1 MGSAA
6 PERGGGFLDARAV
19 MRRYGWGKTK
29 GYQSLNNRD
38 LVPPPVMSLLGLVR
52 HLVEAE
58 RDWCNWVTDGTP
70 LPKIYGLRD
79 ADFDNA
85 IADQDIVD
93 AAGAALTR
101 ESELA
106 CIGPA
111 CDARVERGHLVVRAG
126 AARKPR
132 LATSGPTPRDGQA
145 DRTTSSPQAD
155 PCCVTHTDR

>member
-1 MGSAA
+1 MGSAV
-6 PERGGGFLDARAV
+6 PERGGGFLEARAV

-29 GYQSLNNRD
+29 GFQSLNNRD
-38 LVPPPVMSLLGLVR
+38 LV
-52 HLVEAE
+52 
-58 RDWCNWVTDGTP
+58 
-70 LPKIYGLRD
+70 
-79 ADFDNA
+79 A

-126 AARKPR
+126 AAHKPR

-155 PCCVTHTDR
+155 PRKDTPDE

>member
-1 MGSAA
+1 MGSAV
-6 PERGGGFLDARAV
+6 PERGGGVLEARAV

-29 GYQSLNNRD
+29 GFQSLNNRD
-38 LVPPPVMSLLGLVR
+38 LV
-52 HLVEAE
+52 
-58 RDWCNWVTDGTP
+58 
-70 LPKIYGLRD
+70 
-79 ADFDNA
+79 A

-126 AARKPR
+126 AAHKPR

-145 DRTTSSPQAD
+145 DRTTSSPIGD
-155 PCCVTHTDR
+155 PLRDDSGWSYLPGERRRGGFVLR